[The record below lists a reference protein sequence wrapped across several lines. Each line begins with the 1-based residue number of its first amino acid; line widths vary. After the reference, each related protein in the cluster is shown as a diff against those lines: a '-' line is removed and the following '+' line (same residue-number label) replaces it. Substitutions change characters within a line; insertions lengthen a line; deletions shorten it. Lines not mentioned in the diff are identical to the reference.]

1 MWWHDKTAAPVGQRA
16 RTVSVRMSGA
26 FRFARIGVA
35 LAAAGLLAAC
45 FQPLYGEHSITGTGS
60 NLHDQLSAVD
70 VKQIDAPNGTPEAR
84 IGVELRDKLL
94 FNLTGGSS
102 AAPPTH
108 RLTVRLSSTRIS
120 VIVDINSGRP
130 DLENYG
136 LDASFSLTE
145 IATGKVVLT
154 SQTSTRVSYDIPGS
168 EQRFARVRAL
178 RDSEN
183 RAAGV
188 VADQIRTRLASY
200 FVAGT

>member
-1 MWWHDKTAAPVGQRA
+1 MWWHDKTAKPAERA
-16 RTVSVRMSGA
+16 RTASVGMSGA
-26 FRFARIGVA
+26 FRFARIGAA

-45 FQPLYGEHSITGTGS
+45 FQPLYGEHSITGAGS
-60 NLHDQLSAVD
+60 SLRDQLSAVD
-70 VKQIDAPNGTPEAR
+70 VKQIDAANGTPEAR
-84 IGVELRDKLL
+84 IAVELRDKLL

-102 AAPPTH
+102 AAPPSH
-108 RLTVRLSSTRIS
+108 RLTVRLSSTRVS

-130 DLENYG
+130 DIENYG
-136 LDASFSLTE
+136 LDAYFSLTE

-188 VADQIRTRLASY
+188 VADQIRSRLASY